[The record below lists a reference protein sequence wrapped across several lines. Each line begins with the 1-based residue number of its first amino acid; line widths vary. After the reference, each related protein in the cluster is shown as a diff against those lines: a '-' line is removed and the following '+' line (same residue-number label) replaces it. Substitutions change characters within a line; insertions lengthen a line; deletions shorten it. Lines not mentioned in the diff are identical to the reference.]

1 MLPQLSLTVLLC
13 IIFTL
18 ADTIGMPTPSA
29 SAAPIALFSLVT
41 PARGD
46 LASPV
51 ALAAS
56 ASVPVNVSCVGVSD
70 KYRFF
75 IDKGDTIDQSKVDQ
89 LYKWHDTSQGACWYR
104 KGCRNVVTVNSNH
117 DLLSKTKRRCSVCTL
132 YAHNLCRDLKPAL
145 AHIGISKETHIS
157 AVEAINDDCRAQQVH
172 ATKTKVEGLLL
183 NQMSLEDCSEKVR
196 AELRVLRE
204 ESVKW
209 HFILL

>member
-89 LYKWHDTSQGACWYR
+89 LYKWHDTSQG
-104 KGCRNVVTVNSNH
+104 
-117 DLLSKTKRRCSVCTL
+117 
-132 YAHNLCRDLKPAL
+132 
-145 AHIGISKETHIS
+145 
-157 AVEAINDDCRAQQVH
+157 
-172 ATKTKVEGLLL
+172 
-183 NQMSLEDCSEKVR
+183 
-196 AELRVLRE
+196 
-204 ESVKW
+204 
-209 HFILL
+209 